1 MSFLSILLLDFA
13 INILLLDYS
22 RVPNKRPPRLYFCKI
37 FSNLPLLLGPS
48 SSVVE
53 KARKDL
59 NAYSFL
65 FWIDEYLKPRQT
77 KSNVKETNIEMSAD
91 EEENSEA
98 AENTPSFKEF
108 DDQSF
113 DE

>member
-1 MSFLSILLLDFA
+1 MKYLAKNLELKIVGK
-13 INILLLDYS
+13 S
-22 RVPNKRPPRLYFCKI
+22 RT
-37 FSNLPLLLGPS
+37 S

-77 KSNVKETNIEMSAD
+77 KSNVKDTNLS
-91 EEENSEA
+91 
-98 AENTPSFKEF
+98 
-108 DDQSF
+108 
-113 DE
+113 